1 MQPTM
6 IERPTMTRSLTKSML
21 DLQKEDTLFNDRLNK
36 KPLTKAERRAEQ
48 NATER
53 ARRECLNA
61 KFRCLAQTLPNLIHH
76 RRPSKSQIVEKA
88 LDWVKQSIAR
98 EEHYRRQILLLQREK
113 ERLLFTQFQL
123 SASSLEAICPTF
135 DNGCFVGDIVSNT
148 DLSQPHSSFKE
159 CKDSTAEE
167 PNEMNSINQDKVD
180 PSPLFLKY
188 HSPYS
193 KPQLYAKSGLC
204 AIGFHTLNTEFE
216 SNRVCHLSTTTKPF

>member
-6 IERPTMTRSLTKSML
+6 IERPTMTRFLTKSTL
-21 DLQKEDTLFNDRLNK
+21 DPQKEDTLFNDHSNK

-98 EEHYRRQILLLQREK
+98 EEHYRHQILLLQREK
-113 ERLLFTQFQL
+113 EQLLFTQFQL
-123 SASSLEAICPTF
+123 SAGSLETIYPTF
-135 DNGCFVGDIVSNT
+135 DNDCFVGDIMSNT
-148 DLSQPHSSFKE
+148 DLSQPQSSFKE
-159 CKDSTAEE
+159 CKDSPAEE
-167 PNEMNSINQDKVD
+167 PNEMDSNNQDKID

-193 KPQLYAKSGLC
+193 KSQLYAKSGLC
-204 AIGFHTLNTEFE
+204 AIGFHTLNTEFD
-216 SNRVCHLSTTTKPF
+216 SNRICHLSTTAKPF